1 MALEW
6 QTLGG
11 APDSSSPGGGA
22 EIRHVVRSPLG
33 DLTHAVCRAGEV
45 APTHDLPEL
54 DEAYFVLAGEGQIW
68 RSLHGREAITRMRPG
83 RAVWMPAGTQFQY
96 RANQTTSL
104 VFLVVVMPPW
114 KSELFHTND
123 AGPWTVGADGPAEP
137 TDDSWLTVDVRRGP
151 DETAPDGSEIRLLGG
166 VERGSLAHCLLHPG
180 AVSSPVRH
188 RTVQELWYVVSG
200 HGELWRQSP
209 DGTDQV
215 DLLWPGAAVD
225 IPLGVTFQFR
235 ATGLDDLELILL
247 TMPPWPGTDEAVAAG
262 AGRWT

>member
-166 VERGSLAHCLLHPG
+166 VERGASHTVYFTPG
-180 AVSSPVRH
+180 PSRRPSVIAPCRSFGTSSVGTANCGGRAPTAPIRSICSGPAPLSTSRSASPSSSARPVWM
-188 RTVQELWYVVSG
+188 TWS
-200 HGELWRQSP
+200 
-209 DGTDQV
+209 
-215 DLLWPGAAVD
+215 
-225 IPLGVTFQFR
+225 
-235 ATGLDDLELILL
+235 
-247 TMPPWPGTDEAVAAG
+247 
-262 AGRWT
+262 